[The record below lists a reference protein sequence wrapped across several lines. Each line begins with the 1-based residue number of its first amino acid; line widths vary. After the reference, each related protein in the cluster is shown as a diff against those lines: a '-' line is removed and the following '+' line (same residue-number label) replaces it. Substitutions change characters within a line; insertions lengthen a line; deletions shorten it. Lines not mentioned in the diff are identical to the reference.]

1 MERFLEH
8 EIGRTEQEFDVSGAH
23 EPQRRARWRAIA
35 GRAQLATA
43 AGGWRWGSLIPFAVF
58 VLAAVMLATRATPRL
73 GLTWRSVGAGLAVV
87 GVWAPLAIF
96 APRVLGIDHQAEL
109 RIVAAG
115 DPTAVHEKFGSH
127 PISRLVLL
135 ALLVSIAFMLVA
147 WLVSWWTGRRERRA
161 VDWTP
166 AVGPPARE
174 PTAAPT

>member
-1 MERFLEH
+1 MRQFESHNF
-8 EIGRTEQEFDVSGAH
+8 Q
-23 EPQRRARWRAIA
+23 
-35 GRAQLATA
+35 AQLSTVFGA
-43 AGGWRWGSLIPFAVF
+43 WRYGSLIPFAVF
-58 VLAAVMLATRATPRL
+58 VLVAVMLAARATPRI
-73 GLTWRSVGAGLAVV
+73 GLTWRSVAAGLVAV

-135 ALLVSIAFMLVA
+135 ALLVTIAFMLIA
-147 WLVSWWTGRRERRA
+147 WLVSWIGGRLDRRA
-161 VDWTP
+161 ADWTR
-166 AVGPPARE
+166 AVGPAARE